1 MKSYFKSYRGYY
13 WAIIFLSIIFT
24 LILSQEFTSC
34 IQWHSLND
42 SPNFCGVVEVMLLAP
57 ILLFD
62 FVLTILFIIRRYN
75 EKKGKVILSGYLF
88 WLFAIII
95 TIVSLILLLLL
106 GVLIPGGL
114 SSLLR

>member
-1 MKSYFKSYRGYY
+1 MKSYFKGYKFYY
-13 WAIIFLSIIFT
+13 WAIIFLSIILT

-42 SPNFCGVVEVMLLAP
+42 SPNFCGVVEMMLLAP

-62 FVLTILFIIRRYN
+62 FILTIIFIVRRHN
-75 EKKGKVILSGYLF
+75 EKKGKVILSGYHF
-88 WLFAIII
+88 WLLAIIL
-95 TIVSLILLLLL
+95 TIVSIILLLLL